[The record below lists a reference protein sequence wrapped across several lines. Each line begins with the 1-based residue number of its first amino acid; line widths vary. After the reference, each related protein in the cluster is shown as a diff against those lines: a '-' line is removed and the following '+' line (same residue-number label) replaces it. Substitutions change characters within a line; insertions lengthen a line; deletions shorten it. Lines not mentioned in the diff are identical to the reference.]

1 LKKVFLIFLFSCLSA
16 SAQTI
21 EQATEIALKCQTAIE
36 NGETDLISIYA
47 QKLTGLVLP
56 QDEEIIKRAGTCILI
71 GSRLKSTSAKN
82 FNIVPM
88 LRSIESHKRSLKGL
102 CNSLFDRS
110 PGTALK
116 HNLCRAIILE

>member
-1 LKKVFLIFLFSCLSA
+1 MLFSCLSA
-16 SAQTI
+16 NAQTI
-21 EQATEIALKCQTAIE
+21 EQATEIAFKCEIALQ

-56 QDEEIIKRAGTCILI
+56 QDEEVIKKAGLCIMI
-71 GSRLKSTSAKN
+71 GSRLKSTSGQN
-82 FNIVPM
+82 FNIAPM